1 MLLARGAVRT
11 TLIDDGDRRGY
22 PPPAHALMRGG
33 VLQLSRWGLLD
44 EIVDAGTPAV
54 KRTTLRYGDD
64 TTVITVKPSQGVDA
78 LYAPH
83 PDVLDPLLLR
93 EACEA
98 GVEMRDDLWIDDL
111 LTSNGRV
118 VGVRAHTFD
127 GEDVDL
133 SARLVIGA
141 DGVRSTVARLAGA
154 AYSRAGD
161 HVAAMT
167 YGYWSGLPT
176 DGFEWV
182 FRPNA
187 CSGFIPTNHEVVCVF
202 ASASPDRI
210 GTGGVDVIRD
220 VVAEGAPEL
229 ADRLHTA
236 AAPEGTQLWRGH
248 HGYVRRSRGPGW
260 ALVGDAGNFQD
271 PVSVH
276 GLTDALR
283 DAELLARAVLDGH
296 ADNRSLDAALERYE
310 ATRDGLSSPRFDV
323 VDRIASHEWDSEE
336 MAALQFQLSSAM
348 ANEVEVLA
356 ALDPGPV
363 A

>member
-11 TLIDDGDRRGY
+11 LLIDDSHLRWY
-22 PPPAHALMRGG
+22 PPPTHALMRGG
-33 VLQLSRWGLLD
+33 VLQVSRWGLLD
-44 EIVDAGTPAV
+44 EIVHAGTPAV
-54 KRTTLRYGDD
+54 KRTTLRYGED
-64 TTVITVKPSQGVDA
+64 TAVITVKPSHGVDA

-83 PDVLDPLLLR
+83 PNVLDPLLLR
-93 EACEA
+93 AAREA
-98 GVEMRDDLWIDDL
+98 GAEVRDDVSVDDL

-127 GEDVDL
+127 GTAVDL
-133 SARLVIGA
+133 SAGLVIGA

-154 AYSRAGD
+154 SYSRAGD

-167 YGYWSGLPT
+167 YGYWSNLAT

-187 CSGFIPTNHEVVCVF
+187 CAGLIPTNDDEVCVF
-202 ASASPDRI
+202 ASASPERI
-210 GTGGVDVIRD
+210 GHGGVDVIHD
-220 VVAEGAPEL
+220 VVREGAPAL
-229 ADRLHTA
+229 ADRLHDATA
-236 AAPEGTQLWRGH
+236 PDSTQLWSGH
-248 HGYVRRSRGPGW
+248 HGFIRRSRGPGW
-260 ALVGDAGNFQD
+260 ALVGEAGCFQD

-296 ADNRSLDAALERYE
+296 DGDASLDPALEQYE
-310 ATRDGLSSPRFDV
+310 STRDGLSMPRFDV

-336 MAALQFQLSSAM
+336 MAALQLQLSSAM
-348 ANEVEVLA
+348 ATEVEVLA
-356 ALDPGPV
+356 ALDP
-363 A
+363 ASAA

>member
-11 TLIDDGDRRGY
+11 TLIDGGHRDRH
-22 PPPAHALMRGG
+22 PPPTLALLRGG

-64 TTVITVKPSQGVDA
+64 TRLITVKPSHGVDA

-83 PDVLDPLLLR
+83 PDVLDPLLLQAAR
-93 EACEA
+93 EAGAE
-98 GVEMRDDLWIDDL
+98 VLDDLSVDDL

-118 VGVRAHTFD
+118 MGVGGHTFD
-127 GEDVDL
+127 GTEVEV

-154 AYSRAGD
+154 SYSRAGD

-167 YGYWSGLPT
+167 YGYWSNLAT

-187 CSGFIPTNHEVVCVF
+187 CSGFIPTNHDKVCVF
-202 ASASPDRI
+202 ASASRDRI
-210 GTGGVDVIRD
+210 GDGGVDVIRD
-220 VVAEGAPEL
+220 VVSEGAPAL
-229 ADRLHTA
+229 ADRLRAA
-236 AAPEGTQLWRGH
+236 AAPDGTYFWSGH
-248 HGYVRRSRGPGW
+248 HGFIRRSRGPGW
-260 ALVGDAGNFQD
+260 ALVGDAGYFQD
-271 PVSVH
+271 PVGVH
-276 GLTDALR
+276 GPTDALR
-283 DAELLARAVLDGH
+283 DAELLARAVLDRH
-296 ADNRSLDAALERYE
+296 ADDTSLDVALEEYE
-310 ATRDGLSSPRFDV
+310 VTRDRLSIPRFDV

-336 MAALQFQLSSAM
+336 MAALQLQLSSAT

-356 ALDPGPV
+356 ALDPDPV